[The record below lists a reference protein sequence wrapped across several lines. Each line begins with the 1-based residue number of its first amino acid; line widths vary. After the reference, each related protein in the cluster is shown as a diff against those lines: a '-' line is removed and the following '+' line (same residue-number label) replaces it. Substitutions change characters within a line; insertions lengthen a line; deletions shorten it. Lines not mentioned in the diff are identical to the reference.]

1 MRKRIFTS
9 VIILLSLSSATAQEV
24 ADSAAVAFNDSLFQS
39 LPELMVNGNKPIV
52 KVEGA
57 KLVFDVNKLTKDKPV
72 DNAFDALKHLPGVT
86 PQDDDINLGGMQVA
100 LMVNGKLTS
109 MSREQVITLLK
120 SMPASRVKTAE
131 VMYSA
136 PARYQ
141 VRGALINL
149 TLNKEA
155 SKDISLQG
163 ELYAKAESKHEAN
176 FNERASLAFHKGIVS
191 IDGYYS
197 LSHGKLFHTT
207 DKTGIHTLAN
217 GEKHDIGTHMVTRGD
232 SRPIHD
238 YRISADLD
246 FAKDHK
252 VLCA

>member
-1 MRKRIFTS
+1 M
-9 VIILLSLSSATAQEV
+9 
-24 ADSAAVAFNDSLFQS
+24 
-39 LPELMVNGNKPIV
+39 
-52 KVEGA
+52 
-57 KLVFDVNKLTKDKPV
+57 
-72 DNAFDALKHLPGVT
+72 H
-86 PQDDDINLGGMQVA
+86 
-100 LMVNGKLTS
+100 S

-141 VRGALINL
+141 VRGSLINL
-149 TLNKEA
+149 TLSKEA

-207 DKTGIHTLAN
+207 DKESLGRTEHAQPILLLPYRRPFLHLPLRRIQGK
-217 GEKHDIGTHMVTRGD
+217 EPRG
-232 SRPIHD
+232 
-238 YRISADLD
+238 
-246 FAKDHK
+246 
-252 VLCA
+252 C

>member
-1 MRKRIFTS
+1 
-9 VIILLSLSSATAQEV
+9 
-24 ADSAAVAFNDSLFQS
+24 
-39 LPELMVNGNKPIV
+39 
-52 KVEGA
+52 
-57 KLVFDVNKLTKDKPV
+57 
-72 DNAFDALKHLPGVT
+72 
-86 PQDDDINLGGMQVA
+86 
-100 LMVNGKLTS
+100 MVNGKLTS

-149 TLNKEA
+149 TLSKEA

-217 GEKHDIGTHMVTRGD
+217 GEK
-232 SRPIHD
+232 SLL
-238 YRISADLD
+238 RITGQDRT
-246 FAKDHK
+246 
-252 VLCA
+252 CAANTPASVP

>member
-1 MRKRIFTS
+1 
-9 VIILLSLSSATAQEV
+9 
-24 ADSAAVAFNDSLFQS
+24 
-39 LPELMVNGNKPIV
+39 MVNS
-52 KVEGA
+52 
-57 KLVFDVNKLTKDKPV
+57 
-72 DNAFDALKHLPGVT
+72 
-86 PQDDDINLGGMQVA
+86 
-100 LMVNGKLTS
+100 KLTS

-141 VRGALINL
+141 VRGSLINL

-207 DKTGIHTLAN
+207 DKESLGRTEHAQPILLLPYRRPLLHLPLRRIQGK
-217 GEKHDIGTHMVTRGD
+217 EPRG
-232 SRPIHD
+232 
-238 YRISADLD
+238 
-246 FAKDHK
+246 
-252 VLCA
+252 C